1 MVRVLGHELVNI
13 TNIAIYE
20 FRDALEREPW
30 RDMHPERPN
39 CYAGAMAGWIK
50 YGGGLFTSTSRGG
63 MRAIVLEGA
72 SISGQ
77 GAGRGSLGVYEE
89 VYE

>member
-1 MVRVLGHELVNI
+1 MNI

-50 YGGGLFTSTSRGG
+50 YGGGVIYKYF
-63 MRAIVLEGA
+63 EGRDE
-72 SISGQ
+72 GDCT
-77 GAGRGSLGVYEE
+77 
-89 VYE
+89 